1 MAKKMKIVSKPK
13 KEKIIL
19 SSVKNQA
26 KASEIYEGMI
36 SRAECCVDS
45 RCGCNK

>member
-1 MAKKMKIVSKPK
+1 VVIEMKIVVKPK

-19 SSVKNQA
+19 SSVKKPA
-26 KASEIYEGMI
+26 KASEIYEAMI